1 MKIVISIPD
10 EVVDAAE
17 RLAAR
22 RGMSRSELYSRA
34 VADRV
39 ERHRDHRVTEALDAV
54 FGVEPPGAPVD
65 PAVQSLQ
72 AHSIRRRRG

>member
-17 RLAAR
+17 RLAGR

-39 ERHRDHRVTEALDAV
+39 ERHRDDRVTEALDAV
-54 FGVEPPGAPVD
+54 YGAERPCAAID
-65 PAVQSLQ
+65 PNVQSLQ
-72 AHSIRRRRG
+72 VRSVWRR